1 MLIITVSNAK
11 NHSNILKYFCH
22 SSGLLKRAIMCGK
35 LSKTLDFNPWDFL
48 ILNFLIDFRAICVHM
63 QVARLCRMK
72 LDKKCNLIPHSDF
85 FWICQSIFYTLLEFL
100 SLSLSYLK
108 GGIKLFSSQILS
120 KTFYFWQK
128 MDTLEYKQQHFQ
140 HIFWWILAHCDL
152 EGVMACYI
160 FFSVKILDPFCGKVV
175 SW

>member
-1 MLIITVSNAK
+1 
-11 NHSNILKYFCH
+11 
-22 SSGLLKRAIMCGK
+22 MCGK
-35 LSKTLDFNPWDFL
+35 ISKTLDFNPWDFF
-48 ILNFLIDFRAICVHM
+48 ILNFLIDFRAICVQDETGQKM
-63 QVARLCRMK
+63 QF
-72 LDKKCNLIPHSDF
+72 NPSFGF

-120 KTFYFWQK
+120 KTSYFWQK